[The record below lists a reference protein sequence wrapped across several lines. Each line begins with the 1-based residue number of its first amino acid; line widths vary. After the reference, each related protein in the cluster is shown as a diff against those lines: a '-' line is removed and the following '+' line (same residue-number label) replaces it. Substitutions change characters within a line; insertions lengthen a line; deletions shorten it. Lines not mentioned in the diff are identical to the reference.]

1 MDKNTFSVLLKFCI
15 FIIYDNVIFKNISQ
29 NFLFNKYSTISK
41 VNGERIMTLNRRVN
55 HPFRYLFLE
64 KKKSLIKVILTLLI
78 LTLLLLM
85 ATSVSAQTESEP
97 INAYSVEIDGTI
109 SDNEY
114 DSSAEFRSGDYKLYW
129 SVVGDEIHFA
139 IICETTG
146 WVALGIDPDSG
157 KIGADMIIGWVTD
170 TGEVEIFDTYSKSES
185 SHPRDTDL
193 GGTFDISEY
202 AGTQTSTH
210 TIIEFKRPLS
220 TGDQYDKAI
229 PAEGSIKIIWA
240 FGSSDSFS
248 KKHKAAGF
256 GTISTKRSTET
267 IEDEPGGIC
276 LGTAL
281 ISLFSAATL
290 VSFCLMRYWK
300 KNT

>member
-1 MDKNTFSVLLKFCI
+1 MSEKEQENHQ
-15 FIIYDNVIFKNISQ
+15 FK
-29 NFLFNKYSTISK
+29 
-41 VNGERIMTLNRRVN
+41 
-55 HPFRYLFLE
+55 YLFL
-64 KKKSLIKVILTLLI
+64 KKRTSWISVILTLLI
-78 LTLLLLM
+78 IALLFTM
-85 ATSVSAQTESEP
+85 ATSVPAQADSEH
-97 INAYSVEIDGTI
+97 IDAFSVEIDGII
-109 SDNEY
+109 SENEY

-129 SVVGDEIHFA
+129 SVVGDEIYFG

-146 WVALGIDPDSG
+146 WVALGIEPESG

-170 TGEVEIFDTYSKSES
+170 DGEVEIFDTYSKSES

-202 AGTQTSTH
+202 AGTQTSTL

-220 TGDQYDKAI
+220 TGDQYDKTI

-248 KKHKAAGF
+248 KKHKSAGF
-256 GTISTKRSTET
+256 GTISTKGSTET
-267 IEDEPGGIC
+267 IEDEPRGIC

-281 ISLFSAATL
+281 ISLFSATT
-290 VSFCLMRYWK
+290 VGSFYLMRYWK
-300 KNT
+300 KKNT